1 MKYAII
7 IILLLA
13 LSIFVPLLVFFLIE
27 KQKNK
32 KFKIWI
38 KTIVTISSSLFLLV
52 FIVCAYLGI
61 FYGAEAEAYK
71 ALTSDYNVEVYDEK
85 KYYFFDNKENDKDAI
100 IFYSGAKVEEAAYAP
115 LMHSIAS
122 EGIDVYLLKMPFHF
136 ALLGINK
143 ANLVMENSNYENVYL
158 MGHSLGGTTASVY
171 LSTTSYNFK
180 GIIFL
185 ASYPSKQIKESLSS
199 LSIYGTKDN
208 VLNMEVFNK
217 KKSLLPTNQTIVEI
231 DGGNHSYYG
240 NYGDQKNDGIATIS
254 RLEQQKITKDAI
266 IKYILG

>member
-1 MKYAII
+1 MV
-7 IILLLA
+7 LL
-13 LSIFVPLLVFFLIE
+13 
-27 KQKNK
+27 Q
-32 KFKIWI
+32 
-38 KTIVTISSSLFLLV
+38 
-52 FIVCAYLGI
+52 
-61 FYGAEAEAYK
+61 
-71 ALTSDYNVEVYDEK
+71 
-85 KYYFFDNKENDKDAI
+85 
-100 IFYSGAKVEEAAYAP
+100 
-115 LMHSIAS
+115 
-122 EGIDVYLLKMPFHF
+122 
-136 ALLGINK
+136 
-143 ANLVMENSNYENVYL
+143 
-158 MGHSLGGTTASVY
+158 VY

-208 VLNMEVFNK
+208 VLNMEDFNK

-240 NYGDQKNDGIATIS
+240 NYGEQRNDGIATIS